1 MAILVRIRS
10 FASINEKKT
19 NKVIFEIAINRMKT
33 KFITEKLNANL
44 MWVKM
49 TSLSNQNHLRNHISN
64 VNPVTFLVTEDI
76 LLRGATLNNKTT
88 TEMTGPYLMSIIK
101 FKLALKTTR
110 TKYKWHYKCDVKYRK
125 IWHFTNE

>member
-44 MWVKM
+44 M
-49 TSLSNQNHLRNHISN
+49 
-64 VNPVTFLVTEDI
+64 
-76 LLRGATLNNKTT
+76 
-88 TEMTGPYLMSIIK
+88 
-101 FKLALKTTR
+101 
-110 TKYKWHYKCDVKYRK
+110 
-125 IWHFTNE
+125 